1 MDIKKKN
8 KNPEIIRIF
17 YFLKF
22 IYKKKKITIM
32 KRLKT
37 FEFFK
42 YQEPEVEDITIDD
55 LSDIIFDENEKPYI
69 VLIGDYSNSKKVS
82 FMDSSE
88 FTELIFNEARGSKK
102 PIVILVDDFDVIPS
116 DLKDKCELI
125 VTDEITDV
133 AKMKMTLYSL

>member
-1 MDIKKKN
+1 
-8 KNPEIIRIF
+8 
-17 YFLKF
+17 
-22 IYKKKKITIM
+22 M

-55 LSDIIFDENEKPYI
+55 LNDIVLDENERPYI
-69 VLIGDYSNSKKVS
+69 VLIGDYSSSKKVS

-102 PIVILVDDFDVIPS
+102 PIVILVDNFDVIPS
-116 DLKDKCELI
+116 ELKGKCELI
-125 VTDEITDV
+125 VTDEISDV

>member
-1 MDIKKKN
+1 
-8 KNPEIIRIF
+8 
-17 YFLKF
+17 
-22 IYKKKKITIM
+22 
-32 KRLKT
+32 
-37 FEFFK
+37 
-42 YQEPEVEDITIDD
+42 
-55 LSDIIFDENEKPYI
+55 
-69 VLIGDYSNSKKVS
+69 
-82 FMDSSE
+82 MDSSE

>member
-1 MDIKKKN
+1 
-8 KNPEIIRIF
+8 
-17 YFLKF
+17 
-22 IYKKKKITIM
+22 M

-42 YQEPEVEDITIDD
+42 YQEPEIEDITIDD

-69 VLIGDYSNSKKVS
+69 VLIGDYSISKNVS

-88 FTELIFNEARGSKK
+88 FTELIFNEAKGTKK
-102 PIVILVDDFDVIPS
+102 PIVILVDSFNVIPAK
-116 DLKDKCELI
+116 LKDKCELI
-125 VTDEITDV
+125 VTDEITDI